1 MAPLVSGGVRGR
13 RRGQCG
19 DPERSPPECS
29 GGSGRTADDCRD
41 VLVAGRE
48 GSVTGQRRG
57 GGGSPQVSVWS
68 AGRPPV
74 GTSRVDSSH
83 MCFETGDWGGV
94 LEGGWV

>member
-57 GGGSPQVSVWS
+57 GGGQPPGFCLVSWAATGGHQS
-68 AGRPPV
+68 G
-74 GTSRVDSSH
+74 GQQSH
-83 MCFETGDWGGV
+83 V
-94 LEGGWV
+94 L